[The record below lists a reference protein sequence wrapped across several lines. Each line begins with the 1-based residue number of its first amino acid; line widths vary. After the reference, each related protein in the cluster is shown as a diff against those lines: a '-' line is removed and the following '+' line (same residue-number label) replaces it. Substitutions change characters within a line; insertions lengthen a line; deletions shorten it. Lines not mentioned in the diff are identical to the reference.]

1 MKHETTGVV
10 IKEFIRLKPQICLFL
25 VDDSSEY
32 MKGQKKNDGTT
43 LSHKEYKYP
52 FLDNKWLRSSM
63 NRIQSKN
70 HII

>member
-43 LSHKEYKYP
+43 LSHKE
-52 FLDNKWLRSSM
+52 FQIFFVSWTVNVVLRQQQQVIY
-63 NRIQSKN
+63 N
-70 HII
+70 

>member
-1 MKHETTGVV
+1 MKLPGVV

-43 LSHKEYKYP
+43 LSHKEYNNP
-52 FLDNKWLRSSM
+52 FLDNKWLRNSM